1 VNGPVS
7 IPRYSILI
15 TSYRSLRF
23 LEECLGSL
31 LNLEGPAYEVLF
43 LDNGSPDAEADWV
56 RGNIQDP
63 RFRVF
68 EVSETRY
75 FAGGVNYL
83 AERAVGDTLVLLNSD
98 AKVDPLWLKTL
109 DDYMLRTGYEA
120 AGSDV
125 RELAHPETPGDARW
139 FLDPF
144 GLVHSLPPAPGPV
157 FTAGGCGMVIR
168 RDKFFEAG
176 KLDEDFKMYFEEVDL
191 CWRLNL
197 MNYRI
202 GFAPGA
208 IIHHVGQGSQKRGGF
223 QWNRF
228 RGRRNRIWSFLK
240 NGGPVLLAIFIP
252 FHLLICVASIFG
264 NLVRGKIGFAVAE
277 TAAVTAA
284 VFGAGPSLA
293 KRRAIQKERLVSDAE
308 LVARGLFVVRVPV
321 VGGLL
326 AFLFRKRADA

>member
-1 VNGPVS
+1 VNDVTS
-7 IPRYSILI
+7 IPKYSILI
-15 TSYRSLRF
+15 TSFRSLRF

-31 LNLEGPAYEVLF
+31 LNLDGPTYEVLF
-43 LDNGSPDAEADWV
+43 LDNGSPDAEAEWV
-56 RGNIQDP
+56 RANIHDP

-68 EVSETRY
+68 EVPDTRY

-83 AERAVGDTLVLLNSD
+83 ADRAVGESLVLLNSD

-109 DDYMLRTGYEA
+109 DEYMVRTGYEA

-125 RELAHPETPGDARW
+125 RELGHPETPGDARW
-139 FLDPF
+139 LLDPF
-144 GLVHSLPPAPGPV
+144 GLVHSLPAAPGPV
-157 FTAGGCGMVIR
+157 FTAGGCGMVIKR
-168 RDKFFEAG
+168 RVFFEAG
-176 KLDEDFKMYFEEVDL
+176 RLDEDFKMYFEEVDL

-197 MNYRI
+197 MNYRV

-240 NGGPVLLAIFIP
+240 NGGPALLAVFIP
-252 FHLLICVASIFG
+252 CHFVICLASILG
-264 NLVRGKIGFAVAE
+264 NLLRGKLGFAVAE
-277 TAAVTAA
+277 SAALTAAI
-284 VFGAGPSLA
+284 FGAGPSLT
-293 KRRAIQKERLVSDAE
+293 KRGAIQQGRIVSDAE
-308 LVARGLFVVRVPV
+308 LVARGLFFVRVPV

-326 AFLFRKRADA
+326 ALLFKKRADA